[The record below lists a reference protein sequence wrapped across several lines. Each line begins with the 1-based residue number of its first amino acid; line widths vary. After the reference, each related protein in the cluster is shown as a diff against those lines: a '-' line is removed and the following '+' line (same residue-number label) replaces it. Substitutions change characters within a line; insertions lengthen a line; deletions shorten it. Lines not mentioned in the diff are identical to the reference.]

1 MRRLHQVIAATI
13 LCCASATANAVIIDF
28 INMADGAF
36 GESAW
41 NPLTLSFAGFSVD
54 ITATATAP
62 TDDDNSQYAYLDT
75 RNNKGP
81 AGLGVCKDLIN
92 DPGDAGGPN
101 PGSSTNVCSPS
112 SDDNVTFGESL
123 HFVFTEDVVIDNLW
137 FNNNH
142 DGGFNPLVDLI
153 DIQGAPTSV
162 DTGYAGG
169 PNGIGPFPVLNAGSM
184 FDVRFNNQQFYISAM
199 EVRGVPEPGTLA
211 LLVAGLL
218 GLSIMRRQRTTQTTA
233 ADPSGLQKTR
243 CRGGFLW
250 SRVSSVNS
258 AKSS

>member
-13 LCCASATANAVIIDF
+13 LCCASAAANAVIIDF

-41 NPLTLSFAGFSVD
+41 NPLTLVFADFSVA
-54 ITATATAP
+54 ITATAT
-62 TDDDNSQYAYLDT
+62 DDNDNIQNAYAYLDAA
-75 RNNKGP
+75 NSKGP
-81 AGLGVCKDLIN
+81 AGLGVCKDLN
-92 DPGDAGGPN
+92 DLGDANTNMERPN
-101 PGSSTNVCSPS
+101 LTANLCNPS
-112 SDDNVTFGESL
+112 NDDNVTDNESL

-142 DGGFNPLVDLI
+142 DGGFMSGDKI
-153 DIQGAPTSV
+153 DIQTVPTSV
-162 DTGYAGG
+162 STGFAGG
-169 PNGIGPFPVLNAGSM
+169 PNGIGPFPVLTAGSM

-218 GLSIMRRQRTTQTTA
+218 GMSIMRRKRAT
-233 ADPSGLQKTR
+233 
-243 CRGGFLW
+243 
-250 SRVSSVNS
+250 
-258 AKSS
+258 